1 MTSIAVIRAQVE
13 NRIPGALTPYQR
25 IEGQKIPTGIASLD
39 ALTGG
44 LPRGALT
51 QICASGNASV
61 GRTTLLAS
69 TMAQLTRNQE
79 CCAWIDATD
88 AFDPASAAAA
98 DIDLSR
104 FLWVRCDRS
113 RRLKPLEQAFKAAD
127 ILVQNGGFGLI
138 TLDLGGIDE
147 PLLRKVPLTTWF
159 RFARVMEKT
168 PAALVVLTSY
178 PAAKSCAG
186 MTLVLSDSQD
196 AWTNQ
201 IDDHHARLFSHV
213 SSAIEMETRMR
224 KPVSSERPRFRA
236 TPVWA

>member
-13 NRIPGALTPYQR
+13 NTVPGALTPYRR
-25 IEGQKIPTGIASLD
+25 IEEQRIPTGIASLD
-39 ALTGG
+39 AMTGG

-51 QICASGNASV
+51 QICAAGNASV
-61 GRTTLLAS
+61 GRTTLMVS
-69 TMAQLTRNQE
+69 TMAQLARKQE

-98 DIDLSR
+98 GVDLSR
-104 FLWVRCDRS
+104 LLWVRCDRS

-127 ILVQNGGFGLI
+127 VLVQNGGFGLI
-138 TLDLGGIDE
+138 TLDLGSIDE
-147 PLLRKVPLTTWF
+147 TSLRRVPLTTWF

-186 MTLVLSDSQD
+186 MTLVLADSQE
-196 AWTNQ
+196 AWANQ
-201 IDDHHARLFSHV
+201 VDIHHARLFSHV
-213 SSAIEMETRMR
+213 CSGIEMEIRMR